1 MNSATEARDRAFVH
15 AQTALRRLPLL
26 PEIALWLA
34 DEIVPLWEATEARLG
49 GRDTDPPFWAFAWAG
64 GQAVARY
71 VLDHPAEVAGR
82 TVLDLASGGGVCAV
96 AAALAGA
103 SRVEAADIG
112 PFAGAATLLNAES
125 NGVSVAVTARDLL
138 RGPPPE
144 VDVVLAGDV
153 FYERRMAARMRD
165 WLVTAHRQGS
175 RVLLGDPGRAYLPGD
190 GLVRL
195 AGYDVPTLTDLES
208 EAVRRTGVFGL
219 TARPGAA
226 AGSPS

>member
-1 MNSATEARDRAFVH
+1 VISATGDRDRAFVRAH
-15 AQTALRRLPLL
+15 TALRRTPLL

-34 DEIVPLWEATEARLG
+34 DDVVPLWEAAEQVLG
-49 GRDTDPPFWAFAWAG
+49 GNDTDPPFWAFAWAG

-71 VLDHPAEVAGR
+71 VLDHPVEVAGR

-112 PFAGAATLLNAES
+112 PFAGAVAELNAES
-125 NGVSVAVTARDLL
+125 NGVRIAVTSRDLL
-138 RGPPPE
+138 REPPPE

-153 FYERRMAARMRD
+153 FYERRMAARMID
-165 WLVTAHRQGS
+165 WLATAHRQGS

-195 AGYDVPTLTDLES
+195 AAYDVPTPTELES
-208 EAVRRTGVFGL
+208 EPVRRTGVFGL

-226 AGSPS
+226 AVPPS